1 MTNLVTKERG
11 LLDGD
16 PEMAAWWGTVT
27 ECASAAARL
36 RREDRL
42 TVTEE
47 ERVLDLLGMLR
58 ASWLEVLPSSEV
70 RDQALRLLRVHPLRA
85 GDALQLAAA
94 RVWAGPV
101 AGGAARGVP
110 GGAWLTRPAGLAGA
124 PTGKLF
130 RGVGVPAS
138 PDRTRPF
145 ARPSW
150 ISPPRP
156 GSAGRRR
163 RPGPRR

>member
-1 MTNLVTKERG
+1 VRFWDTSAIVPLLLEQESTGVVRG

-47 ERVLDLLGMLR
+47 ERVLDLLGLLR

-94 RVWAGPV
+94 RVWAGAA
-101 AGGAARGVP
+101 AGAELVTFDERLALAARLEGFRVVP
-110 GGAWLTRPAGLAGA
+110 G
-124 PTGKLF
+124 
-130 RGVGVPAS
+130 
-138 PDRTRPF
+138 
-145 ARPSW
+145 
-150 ISPPRP
+150 
-156 GSAGRRR
+156 
-163 RPGPRR
+163 